1 MKPTFY
7 EQLGI
12 IIPGS
17 ILMFGLVLYYPELKL
32 LTTKGKVTK
41 VTSWPITLD
50 NGKTWDKKIAYT
62 AFMGAPTVTANLYL
76 LPDTTTVYRHAN
88 NGESTK

>member
-1 MKPTFY
+1 MTQVRGSTTQGDLYVANF
-7 EQLGI
+7 QGI
-12 IIPGS
+12 TEH
-17 ILMFGLVLYYPELKL
+17 YQLKL

-76 LPDTTTVYRHAN
+76 LPDTTTVYRHAD